1 MSDISEH
8 AQRLAKLK
16 QLREQGWD
24 YPNDFRRT
32 ITLGEVRRDYGDEAA
47 LKNAPETL
55 ALCGRLVSKRGMGTL
70 TFADL
75 TDESGKLQL
84 CFQRD
89 EIGRDIYKEQVKALD
104 LGDLIGVSGELFF
117 TKTGELSL
125 RVRELHLLCK
135 ALHPLPDKYHG
146 LNDPETR
153 YRQRYLDLLANPSL
167 RDLFRRRA
175 QINHY
180 LRESFR
186 EQGFLEVETPMMQ
199 PMAGGAVARPFITH
213 HNALDLDLFLRV
225 APELYLKRLV
235 VGGFE
240 RVFELNRNFR
250 NEGVSARHNPEFSML
265 ECYWAYADYRDM
277 MGLIETM
284 LAGLCRTLTGGET
297 LEYQGDALPFTTPF
311 ARMSLAESVQRAHP
325 DLDIGATDALRTRCK
340 EKKIPLTDS
349 MSLEAL
355 QVALFEHTVE
365 DTLLAP
371 TFITDYPVEVSP
383 LARRH
388 PDNPQLS
395 ERFELFIGGREL
407 ANGFSELNDP
417 EDQAARFTAQ
427 AEQQQRG
434 DMEAMPFDQDYLQA
448 LEYGLP
454 PTAGAG
460 IGIDRLVMLFTD
472 SASIRDVLLF
482 PLLRPRPPES

>member
-1 MSDISEH
+1 MSDTSEH
-8 AQRLAKLK
+8 TQRQAKLK
-16 QLREQGWD
+16 QLREQGWN

-32 ITLGEVRRDYGDEAA
+32 HTLGAVRQDYADEAT

-89 EIGRDIYKEQVKALD
+89 EIGREIYKEQVKALD
-104 LGDLIGVSGELFF
+104 LGDIIGVSGELFF

-125 RVRELHLLCK
+125 RVRELHMLCK

-167 RDLFRRRA
+167 RDLFRKRSEV
-175 QINHY
+175 NHY
-180 LRESFR
+180 LREFFR

-250 NEGVSARHNPEFSML
+250 NEGISSRHNPEFSML
-265 ECYWAYADYRDM
+265 ECYWAYADYHDM

-284 LAGLCRTLTGGET
+284 LNGLCRQLTDSET
-297 LEYQGDALPFTTPF
+297 LEYQGDTLDFRLPF
-311 ARMSLAESVQRAHP
+311 AQMSLAESVQRAHP
-325 DLDIGATDALRTRCK
+325 DLDIKAADALRARCK
-340 EKKIPLTDS
+340 EKNIPLTDS

-365 DTLLAP
+365 NTLIAP

-383 LARRH
+383 LARRKRN
-388 PDNPQLS
+388 NPHLA

-417 EDQAARFTAQ
+417 EDQAARFKEQ
-427 AEQQQRG
+427 VEQQQRG
-434 DMEAMPFDQDYLQA
+434 DHEAMPFDQDYLQA

-460 IGIDRLVMLFTD
+460 IGIDRLVMLCTN

-482 PLLRPRPPES
+482 PLLRPRQ